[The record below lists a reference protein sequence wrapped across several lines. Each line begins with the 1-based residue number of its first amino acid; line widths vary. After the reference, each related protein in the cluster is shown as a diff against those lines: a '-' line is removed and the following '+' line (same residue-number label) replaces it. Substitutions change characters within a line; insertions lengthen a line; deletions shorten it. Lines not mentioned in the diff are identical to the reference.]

1 MESRALKVSAQDRNF
16 IELVIVA
23 LLIALMLLLAAHI
36 GNAGT
41 TNVSMLNIGDNTEIG
56 PFCYKACTLIQP

>member
-16 IELVIVA
+16 IELVILA
-23 LLIALMLLLAAHI
+23 LLIALMVLLAAHI
-36 GNAGT
+36 GNAGAGE
-41 TNVSMLNIGDNTEIG
+41 VSALNLSEGTEIG